1 MGNRTVLR
9 NTFTATLAVALLLCM
24 RDANAQN
31 NRLGGGNEQIN
42 RSTESSSSMGT
53 PSSTASHAVQSSS
66 GELKSSTSTHSVGP
80 TNSTAK
86 STSSIPLNV
95 DTGAPLD
102 GINRPIQGIPMPP
115 ERTPFDSS
123 PSQIPPNRLSDMIPA
138 TAITSVPTE
147 GKAKPDSGS
156 TTACVSL
163 SGSSCPDSAK
173 TAMNIFNGIIDDPD
187 KQILPPIELDF
198 SVLAYAMLP
207 YVQDS
212 PEQTQFTSAAVS
224 PIPSDYKYNCTGPG
238 QDPSC
243 CPESHLGDLGGGNPV
258 SRWTG
263 LEPLLGGVKE
273 AVEARIQKCIDLCN
287 EKQRNREENVDGG
300 KMSCSP
306 NTPPEQIGEIISKI
320 NKLLDI
326 EFKYYDMCFAATTSH
341 PGTGADDGH
350 YRKWADRIKS
360 LLDCWKYLDRK
371 LVSYLSPEFLI
382 REILESDW
390 YEELVLEGAF
400 NKSPYNELITIIGR
414 PSPPTVQPVKPV
426 NPPSGW
432 GWDQPWWI
440 IGCPSKESAKCVISG
455 GGSAG
460 GTVGGGAAAASF
472 WFFINPG
479 MLNDL
484 FPVNPV
490 MSPPPA

>member
-1 MGNRTVLR
+1 LPAGPDVPEFMNKVVDKDDTQQTYHGQE
-9 NTFTATLAVALLLCM
+9 AAAGVA
-24 RDANAQN
+24 N
-31 NRLGGGNEQIN
+31 
-42 RSTESSSSMGT
+42 
-53 PSSTASHAVQSSS
+53 
-66 GELKSSTSTHSVGP
+66 
-80 TNSTAK
+80 
-86 STSSIPLNV
+86 PLNV

-115 ERTPFDSS
+115 ERTPFDSR

-198 SVLAYAMLP
+198 SALAYAMRP
-207 YVQDS
+207 YVEDS

-238 QDPSC
+238 RDPSC

-258 SRWTG
+258 GRWTG
-263 LEPLLGGVKE
+263 LEPILGGNKE
-273 AVEARIQKCIDLCN
+273 VVEKRIQKCIDLCN
-287 EKQRNREENVDGG
+287 QKQAGRTDQIGN
-300 KMSCSP
+300 KTSCSF
-306 NTPPEQIGEIISKI
+306 NDDIDVIRDKI
-320 NKLLDI
+320 RQTQDLLES
-326 EFKYYDMCFAATTSH
+326 EFQYYDHCFSTGQGH
-341 PGTGADDGH
+341 PGTGTDPGH
-350 YRKWADRIKS
+350 AQKWGERMLSILKCLDFIKAKEKLDWQRLIGELIKS
-360 LLDCWKYLDRK
+360 IKQ
-371 LVSYLSPEFLI
+371 
-382 REILESDW
+382 SDW
-390 YEELVLEGAF
+390 YEELVIEGEF
-400 NKSPYNELITIIGR
+400 NRPPYNELISIIGR